1 MTSLAHDPW
10 TSDTATMLAASL
22 IRAVGIRPT
31 CIFAAG
37 RRSFEIEAS
46 APSGFDKGHD
56 EQSILRCIFT
66 ALPLREN
73 GWAAARITHV
83 NGNRWRVERVGDAI

>member
-22 IRAVGIRPT
+22 IRGTGIRPT

-37 RRSFEIEAS
+37 RRAFEIEVE
-46 APSGFDKGHD
+46 PHHD
-56 EQSILRCIFT
+56 QRSIAKCLAD
-66 ALPLREN
+66 ALPLVEN
-73 GWAAARITHV
+73 GWAGARITHV
-83 NGNRWRVERVGDAI
+83 NGNRWRVERVGDAT